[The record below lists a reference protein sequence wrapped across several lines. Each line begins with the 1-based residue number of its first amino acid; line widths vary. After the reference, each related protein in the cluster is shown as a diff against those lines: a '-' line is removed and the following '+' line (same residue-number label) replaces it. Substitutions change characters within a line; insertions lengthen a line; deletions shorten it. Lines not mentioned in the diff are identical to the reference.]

1 MSASSSSSVATDLTA
16 AAPAA
21 VTFFTS
27 ESVTSGHPDK
37 VADTISDAL
46 LDEAIRRD
54 PEARVAIETLV
65 KADRVIIAGEI
76 RLAGGADAFPAEDR
90 AAVVRQTLRE
100 LGYDGDASASFRA
113 DLVRIDDIIGEQSS
127 EIAAGVDAARDAAEV
142 AAAAGD
148 AGDAGD
154 ATGAGDQGLM
164 FGYATDET
172 PELMP
177 LPVLLAHRLTQGL
190 EGARRSGEVPWL
202 RPDGKAQVT
211 VRIAGGE
218 PVGVETVVVS
228 TQHAAEVSLEEVRRW
243 ITDTLVPRCLG
254 SWFDPADP
262 PTVHANPAGSFTVG
276 GPEADAGV
284 TGRKIIVDT
293 YGGAARHGGGAFS
306 GKDATKVD
314 RTAAYYARHVAR
326 AIVAAGLAR
335 RAEIQ
340 LAYAI
345 GRATP
350 VSIAVETFGTGDPAA
365 ARRFVEQQGR
375 FDFTPA
381 GMIEQLGLRTP
392 CFRNTTNH
400 GHFGRP
406 GLAWERP
413 HQPF

>member
-1 MSASSSSSVATDLTA
+1 MSITSSPTLTPTPTPVA
-16 AAPAA
+16 AAAA
-21 VTFFTS
+21 AAAAEPTVVTLFTS
-27 ESVTSGHPDK
+27 ESVTSGNPDK

-65 KADRVIIAGEI
+65 KGDRVIIAGEI
-76 RLAGGADAFPAEDR
+76 RLAGGVGAFPAEDR
-90 AAVVRQTLRE
+90 ARVVRQTLRE
-100 LGYDGDASASFRA
+100 LGYDGDASESFRA
-113 DLVRIDDIIGEQSS
+113 DLVRIEDLIGEQSR
-127 EIAAGVDAARDAAEV
+127 EIAAGVDAARDAAE
-142 AAAAGD
+142 A
-148 AGDAGD
+148 

-172 PELMP
+172 PERMP
-177 LPVLLAHRLTQGL
+177 LAVLLAHRLTRGL
-190 EGARRSGEVPWL
+190 EDARRSGEAAWL

-211 VRIAGGE
+211 VRLEGGRL
-218 PVGVETVVVS
+218 VAVHTVVVS
-228 TQHAAEVSLEEVRRW
+228 TQHAPEQPLEAVRQWIAEV
-243 ITDTLVPRCLG
+243 LVPRCLG
-254 SWFDPADP
+254 ERFDPANP
-262 PTVHANPAGSFTVG
+262 PIILANPAGSFTVG

-306 GKDATKVD
+306 VKDATKVD
-314 RTAAYYARHVAR
+314 RTAAYYARFVAR
-326 AIVAAGLAR
+326 AIVDAGLAR

-340 LAYAI
+340 VAYAI
-345 GRATP
+345 GRARP
-350 VSIAVETFGTGDPAA
+350 VSIAVETFGTGDAA
-365 ARRFVEQQGR
+365 AAERFVTEEGR